1 MAEQEKS
8 KWFVKSTRQD
18 RISFL
23 AVFAIIVLL
32 FGLCWLIQQG
42 FVGFGPVEG
51 CAFER
56 NFGLPCPTCG
66 FTRAMRAFM
75 QGRILTAFYIQPGAA
90 TGGLVL
96 LWTAFFSLLS
106 AVLGVNF
113 SFLPPVRIWQLKYIL
128 ITGFF
133 ILAGGWFVTL
143 SRALAKIP

>member
-1 MAEQEKS
+1 MAERKKS
-8 KWFVKSTRQD
+8 KWYVKSTRQD

-23 AVFAIIVLL
+23 VVFGIIVLL
-32 FGLCWLIQQG
+32 FSVSYLIQRG

-66 FTRAMRAFM
+66 FTRAIDAFM
-75 QGRILTAFYIQPGAA
+75 QGRILTAFYIQPGATA
-90 TGGLVL
+90 GGLVL

-133 ILAGGWFVTL
+133 IFLGGWAVNL
-143 SRALAKIP
+143 ARALAKIP